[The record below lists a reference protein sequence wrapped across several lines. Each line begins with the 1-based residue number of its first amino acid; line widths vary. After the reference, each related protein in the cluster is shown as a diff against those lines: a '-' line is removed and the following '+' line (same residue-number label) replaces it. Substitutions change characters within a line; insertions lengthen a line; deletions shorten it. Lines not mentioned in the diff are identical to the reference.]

1 MEVPGSKFQAFCT
14 KLLATAGP
22 LEVWRRYNGR
32 ADIENRIKELGHL
45 FGLKG
50 LCYRS
55 FWVVEAACHLAI
67 CDYSLCVGLRRRLG
81 QPVRAEW
88 ATLRWRLFACAAV
101 FSHRGRKRRISF
113 VPGQRVG
120 LFQSVF
126 TSGAQT
132 RLRSFTVT
140 LALGLST
147 LAE

>member
-1 MEVPGSKFQAFCT
+1 LEVPGSKFQAFCT

-101 FSHRGRKRRISF
+101 FSHRGRKPNLKLAVATTKGRRWWH
-113 VPGQRVG
+113 
-120 LFQSVF
+120 
-126 TSGAQT
+126 
-132 RLRSFTVT
+132 T
-140 LALGLST
+140 LL
-147 LAE
+147 